1 MAEQGDETPTLP
13 RILELAIEKR
23 LLDLHVSMPASI
35 EKYDGVKADVRPL
48 LKRELR
54 NGTIF
59 ELPVITNVPVIW
71 PRTKKSAL
79 DFPLVKGDTGTL
91 LVSERSLDI
100 WLIQGGCIN
109 PKDFRKHDLS
119 DAQFFPGLQPFN
131 VATEFDPLR
140 AVLKHGLG
148 KMTIKETGEFAFT
161 NGTEE
166 LMDLVRQLIDK
177 QSETNDKI
185 STATTN
191 TIFGAITFNEFADF
205 ITLKGEVDTIGTKWD
220 TLKE

>member
-1 MAEQGDETPTLP
+1 
-13 RILELAIEKR
+13 
-23 LLDLHVSMPASI
+23 MPASI
-35 EKYDGVKADVRPL
+35 EKYDGLKADVRPL
-48 LKRELR
+48 LKRQLR
-54 NGTIF
+54 DGTVL

-71 PRTKKSAL
+71 SRTDKSGL
-79 DFPLVKGDTGTL
+79 VLPLKPGDTGTL
-91 LVSERSLDI
+91 LMSERSLDI

-131 VATEFDPLR
+131 KPSDFDPLR
-140 AVLKHGLG
+140 AVLRNDLA
-148 KMTIKETGEFAFT
+148 KMTLKETGEFTFT

-166 LMDLVRQLIDK
+166 LMDLVKQLIDK
-177 QSETNDKI
+177 LSETNDKI

-205 ITLKGEVDTIGTKWD
+205 ITLRGEVDTIGTKWD